1 MRSLLQTSPDTL
13 DEAARLLASG
23 AVVILP
29 TDTLYGFS
37 GIVKSATQ
45 NLDTDRAI
53 RAIKGR
59 GETKPFIRLIASPA
73 DISSHTDAVIPP
85 ELLKHWPGPLTIVV
99 PIKAG
104 GTVAFR
110 VPADPWLRSL
120 ITKLRNP
127 IYSTS
132 VNRAG
137 SSPLTDPDAMSVEFS
152 REVPLIVRAARPL
165 LGPPSTLVALT
176 AAGYTVLRKGALA
189 L

>member
-1 MRSLLQTSPDTL
+1 LE
-13 DEAARLLASG
+13 EAARLLASG
-23 AVVILP
+23 GVAILP

-37 GIVKSATQ
+37 GLVPTS
-45 NLDTDRAI
+45 DRAI

-59 GETKPFIRLIASPA
+59 GETKPFIRLLASPA
-73 DISSHTDAVIPP
+73 DISLHTDAVLPP

-99 PIKAG
+99 PLKAT
-104 GTVAFR
+104 GTTAAFR

-120 ITKLRNP
+120 IARLGAP

-137 SSPLTDPDAMSVEFS
+137 SPPFTDPEAMAAEFAK
-152 REVPLIVRAARPL
+152 EVPLMVRAPRPL

-176 AAGYTVLRKGALA
+176 STGYTVLRKGALDLA
-189 L
+189 T